1 MQTSVITFKGKLD
14 NIVGFK
20 NNKGT
25 FSLRKRITP
34 KNPNTEK
41 QRNAR
46 LKFLMANNLA
56 AIFKHTSGMVKFAK
70 DNKIS
75 PSNAFV
81 KANYDA
87 ILNVVPTGDDEVNL
101 RAKIDY
107 DNITVA
113 VGNAIGVIPGLLNL
127 ETPQKVTIPFDY
139 YNVPGE
145 VNDNDVVVAVA
156 YCPNLNVA
164 VSATSRRSLKTI
176 TVNVPSQFSGET
188 VHVYLFTQNIKDS
201 AARSDYWTNPE
212 TSSYD
217 GFNALNSAV
226 AQSDFSASV
235 YAGHGTI
242 G

>member
-1 MQTSVITFKGKLD
+1 MQTSIITFEGKLD
-14 NIVGFK
+14 NLVGFK

-25 FSLRKRITP
+25 YSLRKRITP

-41 QRNAR
+41 QRNTR
-46 LKFLMANNLA
+46 LKFLVANNLA

-81 KANYDA
+81 KANYSA
-87 ILNVVPTGDDEVNL
+87 IVNVTPTGTDEADL

-113 VGNAIGVIPGLLNL
+113 VGNAIGVIPERPNF
-127 ETPQKVTIPFDY
+127 ETPQQITVPFDY
-139 YNVPGE
+139 IDIPGAI
-145 VNDNDVVVAVA
+145 NDDDVVVAVA
-156 YCPNLNVA
+156 YCPNLNA
-164 VSATSRRSLKTI
+164 VFSATARRSLKSI
-176 TVNVPSQFSGET
+176 TLRTPSQFSGET
-188 VHVYLFTQNIKDS
+188 VHVYLFTQNINDA
-201 AARSDYWTNPE
+201 AARSWYWTSPE
-212 TSSYD
+212 TSSFD

-226 AQSDFSASV
+226 AQSDFSNSV
-235 YAGHGTI
+235 YAGQGQI